1 MTQAKAWSLCKEGAD
16 MNYILIVLCLIGSG
30 FFSGT
35 EIAYTSLSK
44 LKIKQ
49 LEERKSPLSRLVC
62 YICNHYD
69 FALSTIL
76 VGNNLVNIAATS
88 VATVLTVDIAAS
100 FGGKI
105 NNELAATIVTVVMTC
120 IILIVGEITPKMIAR
135 RCNEGFAKMAAY
147 PIFILMILFFP
158 VVWLT
163 SLIVKVLILPWK
175 KESDQ
180 DVTITEEEFENLL
193 DTAEDEGVI
202 DEAETELLQ
211 SALEFTDMD
220 AADILTPR
228 IDVVGFEIGDSIEHI
243 LQVVQETQ
251 FSRYPVYEKTVDHVV
266 GILIVKHLLRELV
279 DNPNAQLKDLMLEP
293 FFIPKSMHLHDIMD
307 EFRKHRSHMVFV
319 ADEYGGIMGIVTMED
334 VLEQLVGEI
343 WDENDDIIN
352 DWQELGEHRYEC
364 SGDLSLTEFCNNLDL
379 DDDEL
384 ESDCATVGG
393 WAAERIGAI
402 PVPFDSFDYKQ
413 FTVLVK
419 QVEEDTNRIS
429 RLLILEH
436 SLDSLK
442 ETV

>member
-1 MTQAKAWSLCKEGAD
+1 ME
-16 MNYILIVLCLIGSG
+16 YILIVLCLIGSA

-44 LKIKQ
+44 LKMKQ
-49 LEERKSPLSRLVC
+49 QEDTKKPLLKLVNFI
-62 YICNHYD
+62 YNHYD
-69 FALSTIL
+69 YALSTVL

-88 VATVLTVDIAAS
+88 IATVLAVTLTQKSGIAESTAS
-100 FGGKI
+100 
-105 NNELAATIVTVVMTC
+105 TIVTLLMTA

-135 RCNEGFAKMAAY
+135 RCNEGFAKLAAY
-147 PIFILMILFFP
+147 PLLVLMILFFP

-163 SLIVKVLILPWK
+163 SCIIKVLSLLWK
-175 KESDQ
+175 KKDEQ
-180 DVTITEEEFENLL
+180 EVTITEEELENLL

-202 DEAETELLQ
+202 GETETELLQ

-228 IDVVGFEIGDSIEHI
+228 IDVVGFEIGDSMEHI
-243 LQVVQETQ
+243 LKVIQETQ
-251 FSRYPVYEKTVDHVV
+251 FSRFPVYEKTVDHVV
-266 GILIVKHLLRELV
+266 GILIAKHLLRELV
-279 DNPNAQLKDLMLEP
+279 DNPNIQLKDLMLEP

-307 EFRKHRSHMVFV
+307 EFRKNGSHMVFV
-319 ADEYGGIMGIVTMED
+319 ADEYGGIMGLVTMED

-343 WDENDDIIN
+343 WDENDDIVN
-352 DWQELGEHRYEC
+352 DWQKLDDHRYEC
-364 SGDLSLTEFCNNLDL
+364 NGDLSLTEFCDNLDL

-393 WAAERIGAI
+393 WATEMIGAM
-402 PVPFDSFDYKQ
+402 PVPFDSFDYEQ

-419 QVEEDTNRIS
+419 SVDDSHRIS

-436 SLDSLK
+436 IFEPQK